1 MAKTLKREETLRIT
15 GNRDTVRYIGL
26 YLANKYGED
35 YEVTWEVIRDYK
47 DRSVV
52 EITMKRKGYGRIPVQ
67 LMLRIHGLI
76 DGFLMADK
84 MHRFGAFE
92 VTEDGLVFKS
102 SFEIH

>member
-1 MAKTLKREETLRIT
+1 MAKTLRREETLRIT

-26 YLANKYGED
+26 YLAHKYGED
-35 YEVTWEVIRDYK
+35 YEVTWEPIKDYK

-92 VTEDGLVFKS
+92 TTESGLKIKA